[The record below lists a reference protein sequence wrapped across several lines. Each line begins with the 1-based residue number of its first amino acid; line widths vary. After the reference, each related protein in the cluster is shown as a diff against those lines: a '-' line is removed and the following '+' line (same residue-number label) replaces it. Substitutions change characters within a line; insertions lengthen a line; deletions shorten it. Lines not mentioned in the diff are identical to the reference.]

1 MGRVLTRHE
10 LILEASAA
18 ADSLQEVS
26 SSGDHRRF
34 ADDKVFRYAVAFAW
48 LRLAEP
54 LCRLV
59 TRRLVGEEARRAW
72 SGMCGLRNM
81 LAHERDEDI
90 NYLPLWS
97 DLALKMGRTVADIDR
112 LQQGG

>member
-1 MGRVLTRHE
+1 MGRELSRHE
-10 LILEASAA
+10 LIVEASAA
-18 ADSLQEVS
+18 VDSLLEVS
-26 SSGDHRRF
+26 SFGDRRRYD
-34 ADDKVFRYAVAFAW
+34 DDKVFRYAVAYAW

-59 TRRLVGEEARRAW
+59 TRHLVGEETRRAW
-72 SGMCGLRNM
+72 SGMCGLRNI

-97 DLALKMGRTVADIDR
+97 DLTMKMERTVAHLDR
-112 LQQGG
+112 LLLAE